1 VSIREGH
8 LVDGVPEHTSPAARL
23 RRRARTTLLGYLSLT
38 KPRVIEL
45 LLVTTIPAMLLADR
59 GSVNPLL
66 ILNTLVGGLLAAAG
80 ANALN
85 CVADADID
93 KVMKRT
99 ERRPLARDTVPRS
112 HALIF
117 GLALSVGSFFWLWWT
132 TNMLSAHLAGATIAF
147 YVLVYTL
154 LLKRRTS
161 QNVVWGGAAG
171 CMPVMIGW
179 SAVTGTIQWPA
190 LVMFAIIFFW
200 TPPHTWALAMR
211 YKEDYRAAGVPMLP
225 AVATERQVTKQ
236 ILIYTWLTV
245 LATLSLALAT
255 GWLYASVALVA
266 GEAAAVV
273 PAVEQLPG
281 HRVLRAG
288 HRLGAG
294 PADAAEPL
302 AQTSVAGTSTVITDA
317 PSSESFDSPL
327 PVSRPKF
334 GTYTRVPSG
343 VTATPPG
350 LFPTGMFAMTVSV
363 SSIGLVLVCHV
374 DARSVAAANISGV
387 CLCFSAVLTL
397 VSHELSLPAE

>member
-1 VSIREGH
+1 MSIREGH
-8 LVDGVPEHTSPAARL
+8 LIDGAPAVRL
-23 RRRARTTLLGYLSLT
+23 WRQMYTTFLGYVALT

-66 ILNTLVGGLLAAAG
+66 ILNTLAGGLLAAAG
-80 ANALN
+80 ANTLN

-93 KVMKRT
+93 KLMKRT
-99 ERRPLARDTVPRS
+99 ERRPLARDAVPRS
-112 HALIF
+112 HALVF
-117 GLALSVGSFFWLWWT
+117 GLSLSVGSFFWLWWT

-225 AVATERQVTKQ
+225 AVATEQQVTKR

-245 LATLSLALAT
+245 AATLALTLAT
-255 GWLYASVALVA
+255 GWLYAAVALLA
-266 GEAAAVV
+266 GAWFLVMAHQLYNGVRRGETVKPLRLFLQSNNYLAVV
-273 PAVEQLPG
+273 FCALAIDSALALP
-281 HRVLRAG
+281 
-288 HRLGAG
+288 
-294 PADAAEPL
+294 
-302 AQTSVAGTSTVITDA
+302 T
-317 PSSESFDSPL
+317 
-327 PVSRPKF
+327 
-334 GTYTRVPSG
+334 
-343 VTATPPG
+343 
-350 LFPTGMFAMTVSV
+350 LF
-363 SSIGLVLVCHV
+363 
-374 DARSVAAANISGV
+374 
-387 CLCFSAVLTL
+387 
-397 VSHELSLPAE
+397 

>member
-8 LVDGVPEHTSPAARL
+8 LIDGAPAVRL
-23 RRRARTTLLGYLSLT
+23 WRQMYTTFLGYVALT

-66 ILNTLVGGLLAAAG
+66 ILNTLAGGLLAAAG
-80 ANALN
+80 ANTLN

-93 KVMKRT
+93 KLMKRT
-99 ERRPLARDTVPRS
+99 ERRPLARDAVPRS
-112 HALIF
+112 HALVF
-117 GLALSVGSFFWLWWT
+117 GLSLSVGSFFWLWWT

-225 AVATERQVTKQ
+225 AVATEQQVTKR

-245 LATLSLALAT
+245 AATLALTLAT
-255 GWLYASVALVA
+255 GWLYAAVALLA
-266 GEAAAVV
+266 GAWFLVMAHQLYNGVRRGETVKPLRLFLQSNNYLAVV
-273 PAVEQLPG
+273 FCALAIDSALALP
-281 HRVLRAG
+281 
-288 HRLGAG
+288 
-294 PADAAEPL
+294 
-302 AQTSVAGTSTVITDA
+302 T
-317 PSSESFDSPL
+317 
-327 PVSRPKF
+327 
-334 GTYTRVPSG
+334 
-343 VTATPPG
+343 
-350 LFPTGMFAMTVSV
+350 LF
-363 SSIGLVLVCHV
+363 
-374 DARSVAAANISGV
+374 
-387 CLCFSAVLTL
+387 
-397 VSHELSLPAE
+397 

>member
-1 VSIREGH
+1 
-8 LVDGVPEHTSPAARL
+8 
-23 RRRARTTLLGYLSLT
+23 
-38 KPRVIEL
+38 
-45 LLVTTIPAMLLADR
+45 MLLANR
-59 GSVNPLL
+59 GSVDPLL

-80 ANALN
+80 ANTLN

-93 KVMKRT
+93 KLMKRT
-99 ERRPLARDTVPRS
+99 ERRPLARDSVPRS

-117 GLALSVGSFFWLWWT
+117 GLLLSVGSFFWLWST

-225 AVATERQVTKQ
+225 VVATERQVTKQ

-255 GWLYASVALVA
+255 GGLYASVALVA
-266 GEAAAVV
+266 GTWFLAMAHQLYAGVRRGEAIKPLRLFLQSNNYLAVV
-273 PAVEQLPG
+273 FCALAVDSALDLPT
-281 HRVLRAG
+281 L
-288 HRLGAG
+288 L
-294 PADAAEPL
+294 
-302 AQTSVAGTSTVITDA
+302 
-317 PSSESFDSPL
+317 
-327 PVSRPKF
+327 SR
-334 GTYTRVPSG
+334 
-343 VTATPPG
+343 
-350 LFPTGMFAMTVSV
+350 
-363 SSIGLVLVCHV
+363 
-374 DARSVAAANISGV
+374 
-387 CLCFSAVLTL
+387 
-397 VSHELSLPAE
+397 